1 MMIMSA
7 IMYLVPGIPFTTAAR
22 DTING
27 DYAAGSARMLE
38 CIVVALARG
47 CGRGLW
53 NGLLPDI
60 MGRNAMMILQILSA
74 FSAVLVFTMILEI
87 PKKYMLYASASG
99 AVGWW
104 AYLMV
109 QNSGHSSMLAA
120 FLSTLVVAFLSHIL
134 ARVKKARDSVSD
146 TGTLPAVPG
155 AAIYRS
161 VYYFL
166 QNDSALATK
175 NLLETIQIAG
185 AIAMGIFT
193 MDSLFRL
200 VLAYDR
206 KKAEKG

>member
-1 MMIMSA
+1 
-7 IMYLVPGIPFTTAAR
+7 
-22 DTING
+22 
-27 DYAAGSARMLE
+27 
-38 CIVVALARG
+38 
-47 CGRGLW
+47 
-53 NGLLPDI
+53 
-60 MGRNAMMILQILSA
+60 MMILQILSA

-134 ARVKKARDSVSD
+134 ARVKKAPVTVFLI

-161 VYYFL
+161 VLYFL
-166 QNDSALATK
+166 QNDSG
-175 NLLETIQIAG
+175 AG
-185 AIAMGIFT
+185 YKKSSG
-193 MDSLFRL
+193 DHP
-200 VLAYDR
+200 DR
-206 KKAEKG
+206 RSHCHGDLYHGLSVPAGSGL

>member
-1 MMIMSA
+1 
-7 IMYLVPGIPFTTAAR
+7 
-22 DTING
+22 
-27 DYAAGSARMLE
+27 
-38 CIVVALARG
+38 
-47 CGRGLW
+47 
-53 NGLLPDI
+53 
-60 MGRNAMMILQILSA
+60 MMILQILSA

-104 AYLMV
+104 AYLM
-109 QNSGHSSMLAA
+109 
-120 FLSTLVVAFLSHIL
+120 
-134 ARVKKARDSVSD
+134 
-146 TGTLPAVPG
+146 VPG

>member
-1 MMIMSA
+1 
-7 IMYLVPGIPFTTAAR
+7 
-22 DTING
+22 
-27 DYAAGSARMLE
+27 
-38 CIVVALARG
+38 
-47 CGRGLW
+47 
-53 NGLLPDI
+53 
-60 MGRNAMMILQILSA
+60 MMILQILSA

-109 QNSGHSSMLAA
+109 QNSGPSSMLAA

-134 ARVKKARDSVSD
+134 ARVKKAPVTVFLI

>member
-1 MMIMSA
+1 
-7 IMYLVPGIPFTTAAR
+7 
-22 DTING
+22 
-27 DYAAGSARMLE
+27 
-38 CIVVALARG
+38 
-47 CGRGLW
+47 
-53 NGLLPDI
+53 
-60 MGRNAMMILQILSA
+60 MMILQILSA

-134 ARVKKARDSVSD
+134 ARVKKAPVTVFLI

-161 VYYFL
+161 VIISSRTTRRWL
-166 QNDSALATK
+166 QKIFWRPSRSPEPLHGDLYHGLSVP
-175 NLLETIQIAG
+175 AG
-185 AIAMGIFT
+185 SG
-193 MDSLFRL
+193 L
-200 VLAYDR
+200 
-206 KKAEKG
+206 

>member
-1 MMIMSA
+1 
-7 IMYLVPGIPFTTAAR
+7 
-22 DTING
+22 
-27 DYAAGSARMLE
+27 
-38 CIVVALARG
+38 
-47 CGRGLW
+47 
-53 NGLLPDI
+53 
-60 MGRNAMMILQILSA
+60 MMILQILSA

-134 ARVKKARDSVSD
+134 ARVKKAPVTVFLI

-166 QNDSALATK
+166 QNIFQK
-175 NLLETIQIAG
+175 NFCI
-185 AIAMGIFT
+185 GICFQSNQGSPYPKLIFYVPGHFCPRMT
-193 MDSLFRL
+193 FFQVLF
-200 VLAYDR
+200 DI
-206 KKAEKG
+206 

>member
-1 MMIMSA
+1 
-7 IMYLVPGIPFTTAAR
+7 
-22 DTING
+22 
-27 DYAAGSARMLE
+27 
-38 CIVVALARG
+38 
-47 CGRGLW
+47 
-53 NGLLPDI
+53 
-60 MGRNAMMILQILSA
+60 MILQILSA

-134 ARVKKARDSVSD
+134 ARVKKAPV
-146 TGTLPAVPG
+146 TVFLITG

>member
-1 MMIMSA
+1 MRPPRVRWA
-7 IMYLVPGIPFTTAAR
+7 GGLPDGPEQRPFV
-22 DTING
+22 
-27 DYAAGSARMLE
+27 YAGSVF
-38 CIVVALARG
+38 IYSG
-47 CGRGLW
+47 GGLFKSYP
-53 NGLLPDI
+53 GQGQKGP
-60 MGRNAMMILQILSA
+60 G
-74 FSAVLVFTMILEI
+74 
-87 PKKYMLYASASG
+87 
-99 AVGWW
+99 
-104 AYLMV
+104 
-109 QNSGHSSMLAA
+109 
-120 FLSTLVVAFLSHIL
+120 
-134 ARVKKARDSVSD
+134 DSVSD
-146 TGTLPAVPG
+146 HGNASGSAG

>member
-1 MMIMSA
+1 
-7 IMYLVPGIPFTTAAR
+7 
-22 DTING
+22 
-27 DYAAGSARMLE
+27 
-38 CIVVALARG
+38 
-47 CGRGLW
+47 
-53 NGLLPDI
+53 
-60 MGRNAMMILQILSA
+60 MMILQILSA

-134 ARVKKARDSVSD
+134 ARVKKAPVTVFLI

-175 NLLETIQIAG
+175 IFWRPSRSPEPC
-185 AIAMGIFT
+185 MGIFT

>member
-1 MMIMSA
+1 
-7 IMYLVPGIPFTTAAR
+7 
-22 DTING
+22 
-27 DYAAGSARMLE
+27 
-38 CIVVALARG
+38 
-47 CGRGLW
+47 
-53 NGLLPDI
+53 
-60 MGRNAMMILQILSA
+60 MMILQILSA

-134 ARVKKARDSVSD
+134 ARVKKAPVTVFLI

-155 AAIYRS
+155 AA

>member
-1 MMIMSA
+1 
-7 IMYLVPGIPFTTAAR
+7 
-22 DTING
+22 
-27 DYAAGSARMLE
+27 
-38 CIVVALARG
+38 
-47 CGRGLW
+47 
-53 NGLLPDI
+53 
-60 MGRNAMMILQILSA
+60 MMILQILSA

-134 ARVKKARDSVSD
+134 ARVKKAPVTVFLI

-175 NLLETIQIAG
+175 NLVETIQIAG

>member
-1 MMIMSA
+1 
-7 IMYLVPGIPFTTAAR
+7 
-22 DTING
+22 
-27 DYAAGSARMLE
+27 
-38 CIVVALARG
+38 
-47 CGRGLW
+47 
-53 NGLLPDI
+53 
-60 MGRNAMMILQILSA
+60 MILQILSA

-134 ARVKKARDSVSD
+134 ARVKKAPVTVFLI
-146 TGTLPAVPG
+146 TGTLPAVP
-155 AAIYRS
+155 
-161 VYYFL
+161 
-166 QNDSALATK
+166 
-175 NLLETIQIAG
+175 G

>member
-1 MMIMSA
+1 M
-7 IMYLVPGIPFTTAAR
+7 T
-22 DTING
+22 
-27 DYAAGSARMLE
+27 
-38 CIVVALARG
+38 
-47 CGRGLW
+47 
-53 NGLLPDI
+53 
-60 MGRNAMMILQILSA
+60 
-74 FSAVLVFTMILEI
+74 VFLI
-87 PKKYMLYASASG
+87 
-99 AVGWW
+99 
-104 AYLMV
+104 
-109 QNSGHSSMLAA
+109 
-120 FLSTLVVAFLSHIL
+120 
-134 ARVKKARDSVSD
+134 

-206 KKAEKG
+206 KKAEKGMMVPVSRLKI